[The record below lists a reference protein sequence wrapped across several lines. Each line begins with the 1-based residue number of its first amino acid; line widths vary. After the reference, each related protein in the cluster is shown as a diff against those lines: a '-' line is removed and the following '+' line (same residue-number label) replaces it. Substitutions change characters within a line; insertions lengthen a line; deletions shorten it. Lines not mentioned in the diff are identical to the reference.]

1 MEPLGMIVFR
11 RSLQIKVF
19 KFIDVA
25 TIALCFGFT
34 FFITPQG
41 SPPSHLFSMAVK
53 IKHLFGFAVFIL
65 VWHLIFLSAGLYHSK
80 RISGKFREYVDIL
93 KCTSLGSLF
102 MLVVGYAIGLEF
114 PNKSFVF
121 SFWASSSLAM
131 ILGRIVLRYALAA
144 MRSRGINQKMV
155 LIIGTGKRSQGL
167 AEMIQGRKELGY
179 RIMGFVDDDWAGLRE
194 FKNPS
199 PLLGGL
205 KEIPRILNNHVVD
218 EVFIGLPIKSYYH
231 KIQEIIDLCEKQ
243 GIMIRILTDLFTGRL
258 AKCQLDSL
266 DEIQVTTLYSAPYRG
281 PEVMAKRM
289 MDLIFSAVLLI
300 LFAPL
305 FIGVAILIK
314 WKTLGPVFFLQDRVG
329 LNKRVFKVIKFRTMV
344 ENAEALLPSYEH
356 LNEMNGAT
364 FKMKDDPRLTK
375 VGRIL
380 RKKSI
385 DELPQLINVLK
396 GDMSLVGPRPLPLRD
411 YRGFDAEWQ
420 KRRFSVKPGLTCLW
434 QINGRSNIDFSKWMA
449 LDMEYID
456 HWSLWLDCKILLKTI
471 PAVIMGKGA
480 I

>member
-1 MEPLGMIVFR
+1 MIIFR

-34 FFITPQG
+34 FFITAQG
-41 SPPSHLFSMAVK
+41 SPPSHLFSMAIK
-53 IKHLFGFAVFIL
+53 IKHLFWFAVFIL
-65 VWHLIFLSAGLYHSK
+65 VWHLIFLSASLYHSK
-80 RISGKFREYVDIL
+80 RISGKFREHVDIL

-102 MLVVGYAIGLEF
+102 MLVAGYVIGLEF

-121 SFWASSSLAM
+121 AFWASSSLTM
-131 ILGRIVLRYALAA
+131 ILGRVILRYALDA

-167 AEMIQGRKELGY
+167 AEMIEGKKELGY
-179 RIMGFVDDDWAGLRE
+179 RIMGFVDDDWAGLRG

-199 PLLGGL
+199 PLLGDL
-205 KEIPRILNNHVVD
+205 KEIPRILNNDVVD
-218 EVFIGLPIKSYYH
+218 EVFIGLPIKSYYN

-243 GIMIRILTDLFTGRL
+243 GIMVRILTDLFTSRL
-258 AKCQLDSL
+258 AKSQLDFL
-266 DEIQVTTLYSAPYRG
+266 DEIQVITLYSAPYRG
-281 PEVMAKRM
+281 SEVVAKRVI
-289 MDLIFSAVLLI
+289 DVVFSTALLI
-300 LFAPL
+300 LFTPL
-305 FIGVAILIK
+305 FIVVAIIIK
-314 WKTLGPVFFLQDRVG
+314 WKMPGSVFFLQDRVG
-329 LNKRVFKVIKFRTMV
+329 FNKRVFKIIKFRTMV
-344 ENAEALLPSYEH
+344 ENAEGLLPSFEH
-356 LNEMNGAT
+356 LNEMDGAT
-364 FKMKDDPRLTK
+364 FKMKDDPRLTNL
-375 VGRIL
+375 GRIL
-380 RKKSI
+380 RKNSI
-385 DELPQLINVLK
+385 DELPQLINVIK

-434 QINGRSNIDFSKWMA
+434 QINGRSNIDFSKWME

-471 PAVIMGKGA
+471 PAVIMGRGA
-480 I
+480 M